1 AAQMGVDVRAIARG
15 FDQPAM
21 SRLTSA
27 TIAAAQVWADRT
39 PSYYVVDARGNAGA
53 IAANRLLAAGLA
65 PAWLT
70 GEVEARGFKYGP
82 GSLVVAAAKTAPPVL
97 QRIAAE
103 LGLRV
108 DGLMGKPPAGT
119 RPVAR
124 SRVGLYK

>member
-1 AAQMGVDVRAIARG
+1 MRTIARA

-27 TIAAAQVWADRT
+27 TIAPAQVWTDRT
-39 PSYYVVDARGNAGA
+39 SSYFVVEARGNGGA

-70 GEVEARGFKYGP
+70 GEVDARGFKYGP
-82 GSLVVAAAKTAPPVL
+82 GSLVVVATKTAAALPLL
-97 QRIAAE
+97 QKISAE

-108 DGLMGKPPAGT
+108 DG
-119 RPVAR
+119 
-124 SRVGLYK
+124 